1 MILTCQSYVASLEL
15 VIQIVFL
22 VWPLIC
28 QAILLYHFQDLLT
41 WMHGKFM
48 RFADR
53 EYNRGWLE
61 LQQRKE
67 KFIPTRSY
75 YYYYFYSFVSLG
87 NDVMAYLSCSDYAG
101 WVQGERGQQEWPQF
115 RAVLFQVGVQE
126 NRVVA
131 PNSIIL
137 QALSPSKHLQYLL
150 QTIHF
155 LIKNKVKRVCFF
167 PQDQVKILQRQ
178 VSIFCKVFLALCIPK

>member
-1 MILTCQSYVASLEL
+1 
-15 VIQIVFL
+15 
-22 VWPLIC
+22 
-28 QAILLYHFQDLLT
+28 
-41 WMHGKFM
+41 MHGKFM
-48 RFADR
+48 WFADR
-53 EYNRGWLE
+53 EYNPGWLE

-67 KFIPTRSY
+67 KHIPTSYY
-75 YYYYFYSFVSLG
+75 YYYYFYSFVSFG

-101 WVQGERGQQEWPQF
+101 LVQGERGQQECPQF

-137 QALSPSKHLQYLL
+137 QALSPSKHLQYVL
-150 QTIHF
+150 QTIHV
-155 LIKNKVKRVCFF
+155 LIKNKVKWVCFF

-178 VSIFCKVFLALCIPK
+178 VLIFCKVFLALRIPK